1 MLPSSCST
9 AMLWRSPSAIKPAI
23 VEDSHRKERITQSLP
38 SFSHDLVDLVDEYLS
53 YLTLAALPLQ
63 VDERRVLIKS
73 EKNQD
78 IRTAIKEVL
87 TSAQTD
93 PKIKRQIIVNVMQYK
108 YQQEF
113 RILIE
118 ELHTM
123 DMHVNLDNTDL
134 SNLRLTGIYLVHA
147 SAVNLNLSESTLIFV
162 NFSDGVLTNANL
174 KGTTFIDSVL
184 ENTDLRGAQIDE
196 TDFSWCSAQDLVTN
210 DHELSSVSVMSDSDL
225 FLKGVHTT
233 QTAHF
238 QLRSIT
244 LNSVPL
250 RCLDFCVIG

>member
-9 AMLWRSPSAIKPAI
+9 AMLWRTPSAIKPAI
-23 VEDSHRKERITQSLP
+23 VEDPRRKERITESLP
-38 SFSHDLVDLVDEYLS
+38 SFPPKLVDLVDEYLS
-53 YLTLAALPLQ
+53 YLTLAVLPLQ

-78 IRTAIKEVL
+78 IRSAIKEVL
-87 TSAQTD
+87 TSVQTD
-93 PKIKRQIIVNVMQYK
+93 PKIKRQIIVNVMQNK
-108 YQQEF
+108 YQKEF

-118 ELHTM
+118 ELQTM
-123 DMHVNLDNTDL
+123 NMHVNLNNTDL
-134 SNLRLTGIYLVHA
+134 SNLRLSGIYLVHV

-184 ENTDLRGAQIDE
+184 VNTDLCGAQIDQ
-196 TDFSWCSAQDLVTN
+196 TDFHWCSAQDLVT
-210 DHELSSVSVMSDSDL
+210 DDTELSSITVMSDSEL

-233 QTAHF
+233 QKSHSKL
-238 QLRSIT
+238 QSIT
-244 LNSVPL
+244 LNSVPF
-250 RCLDFCVIG
+250 RCHDFCVIG